1 MSHRTP
7 TGGQGAGAEREGEGL
22 AGDEAGKRGRGEVG
36 EGFVCY
42 FRSGVPFRKGY
53 FRSAVPFRKG
63 REGLR
68 TGQPPPIC
76 SLRRALQQHQGL
88 WAAGRREDEN
98 RGRKARLE
106 VSANV
111 QVRDPGSLNWHV
123 KQTLW
128 TGTLQIFVG

>member
-42 FRSGVPFRKGY
+42 FRSGVLFRE
-53 FRSAVPFRKG
+53 G

-76 SLRRALQQHQGL
+76 SLRRALQQHQRL

-128 TGTLQIFVG
+128 TGILQIFVG